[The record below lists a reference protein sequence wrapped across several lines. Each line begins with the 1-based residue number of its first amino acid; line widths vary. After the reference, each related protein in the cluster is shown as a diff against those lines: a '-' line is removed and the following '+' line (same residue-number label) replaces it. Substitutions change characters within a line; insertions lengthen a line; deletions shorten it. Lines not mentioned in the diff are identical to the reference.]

1 MKNRP
6 LVSAALLGLGG
17 GLRSFAPPVALAL
30 RGRGPLAGPA
40 RFIAFGAAA
49 GEFIADKQ
57 PQMASRLALRGL
69 ALRLGF
75 SSSGGR
81 DLGGWEGAGVATVA
95 ALAAAF
101 AGSRLRVRRRAASAS
116 LEVPLLRASAAT
128 GAGSSGIPDIV
139 LAWAASSRSRCKPAR
154 LAGRRAAVAVRQACA
169 MPAAA
174 TGSGAACPRPS
185 AIRESLSRNSTEG
198 AAYPYARVT
207 DPDPLIAGCY
217 RPRAARART
226 YVRMCSGR
234 PPGSGGTA

>member
-57 PQMASRLALRGL
+57 PQMGSRLALRGL

-101 AGSRLRVRRRAASAS
+101 AGSRLRV
-116 LEVPLLRASAAT
+116 EVHGRPAQ
-128 GAGSSGIPDIV
+128 
-139 LAWAASSRSRCKPAR
+139 LA
-154 LAGRRAAVAVRQACA
+154 AAVAEDTLSYALVLAAVRKH
-169 MPAAA
+169 
-174 TGSGAACPRPS
+174 G
-185 AIRESLSRNSTEG
+185 
-198 AAYPYARVT
+198 
-207 DPDPLIAGCY
+207 
-217 RPRAARART
+217 
-226 YVRMCSGR
+226 
-234 PPGSGGTA
+234 